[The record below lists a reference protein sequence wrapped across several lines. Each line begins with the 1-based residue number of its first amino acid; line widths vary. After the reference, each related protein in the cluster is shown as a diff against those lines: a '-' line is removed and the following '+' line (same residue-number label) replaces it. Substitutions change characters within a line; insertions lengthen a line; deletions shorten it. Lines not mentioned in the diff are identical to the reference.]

1 MQSPEYGI
9 ADDSNDNSM
18 NAKVYISNINKS
30 VVLFLLRLMK
40 TLLKRNSNSL
50 AQSDLAFLKK
60 KPMMLPILL
69 YNTKSLMT
77 LHELYLSITNFTKA

>member
-1 MQSPEYGI
+1 MQSPEHGI

-30 VVLFLLRLMK
+30 VSLFLLRLTR

-50 AQSDLAFLKK
+50 ALSDHAFSKK
-60 KPMMLPILL
+60 RLMMSPILL
-69 YNTKSLMT
+69 SSMKSLTM
-77 LHELYLSITNFTKA
+77 LLEPYRSNSHFI